1 MEGTTLGKKI
11 ATVYNLRSAGSDLQ
25 ENPNRNAK
33 TTLTV
38 DDPDSTEI
46 SIFDAEKYF
55 NEINLLEVQK
65 PPAINGGN
73 RVLPADNVIAEPP
86 RFSSASSSTIDGY
99 SSFYRNYRTRSFR
112 SAATPTASSEASW
125 NSQTGLLSVQP
136 GSMAVSLRSPLS
148 PTDKKLS
155 SKSSP
160 ASPSPSTSF
169 RWLNLRRKS
178 CPCSCKKSVQV
189 NEKTLR
195 KRPENL
201 PPPQKPKPSAEN
213 RLSQHGSQVLRGVS
227 KSSSMA
233 EIRTVSMEKPH
244 TNRNYHEN
252 WCQTTRRE
260 QRNPSDTRSSF
271 SSSSNI
277 DPPRLQVLHENKME
291 TRGSAM
297 GIRSSFTDQRG
308 GGNSSTTT
316 GFTFPILNENGGIKP
331 TVLKDTVEDPAR
343 DSLEVFRPSHDNHQ
357 QSKTAT
363 VLVSSRKNSDQF
375 PRSDRPIHQ
384 VFTFPASP
392 NSRLKSTVDV
402 DDVASDASSDLF
414 EIESFSTQTT
424 TTTTTTAT
432 PAAMF
437 LCRRN
442 SMDEATAAS
451 SSFQALRRLGPN
463 AVLAGLYDQRT
474 SLDEPMTPTMDCCY
488 EPSEASIDWSV
499 TTAEGFD
506 RASVANASEA
516 DYGDLSAPEVPMPAP
531 EKSRRRSSSNG
542 GLLMS
547 CRCEKAV
554 SVGQP
559 GPRPVKPVGSSLDG
573 YAGDQGRLVGPGIS
587 SSTLAMWVVGHKL

>member
-1 MEGTTLGKKI
+1 MERSIVGKK
-11 ATVYNLRSAGSDLQ
+11 TT
-25 ENPNRNAK
+25 

-38 DDPDSTEI
+38 DDSDSTEI

-55 NEINLLEVQK
+55 NDLTLLEAQK
-65 PPAINGGN
+65 PMVINGGN
-73 RVLPADNVIAEPP
+73 RVRPAKNVVVEPS

-112 SAATPTASSEASW
+112 SAATPTTSSEASW

-136 GSMAVSLRSPLS
+136 GSMAVSLRNPLS
-148 PTDKKLS
+148 PTDKKS
-155 SKSSP
+155 TRSSP
-160 ASPSPSTSF
+160 ASPSPSASF
-169 RWLNLRRKS
+169 RWLSLRRKS

-189 NEKTLR
+189 KEKSLG

-201 PPPQKPKPSAEN
+201 PPPQTPKTSAEY
-213 RLSQHGSQVLRGVS
+213 RLLPHGSQVLRGVS

-233 EIRTVSMEKPH
+233 EIRTVSMEKQH
-244 TNRNYHEN
+244 TDRNSYHQN
-252 WCQTTRRE
+252 WCQTTLRQ
-260 QRNPSDTRSSF
+260 QRNSRDTRSSF
-271 SSSSNI
+271 SSSSN
-277 DPPRLQVLHENKME
+277 DPLRLQVLHENNIDI
-291 TRGSAM
+291 RGSAM

-316 GFTFPILNENGGIKP
+316 GFTFPILNVNGGMKLSLP
-331 TVLKDTVEDPAR
+331 VLKDPVEDPAR
-343 DSLEVFRPSHDNHQ
+343 DSLEVFRPPHDPQKPSTTNM
-357 QSKTAT
+357 
-363 VLVSSRKNSDQF
+363 VVSSRKNSDHF
-375 PRSDRPIHQ
+375 PRSDRPNHQ

-392 NSRLKSTVDV
+392 NSRLKNAVDV

-424 TTTTTTAT
+424 TTTTAT

-437 LCRRN
+437 LYMRD
-442 SMDEATAAS
+442 SMDEATAPS
-451 SSFQALRRLGPN
+451 TSSFQALHRLGPS
-463 AVLAGLYDQRT
+463 AVIGGLYDQRT
-474 SLDEPMTPTMDCCY
+474 CLDEPMTPTMECCY

-516 DYGDLSAPEVPMPAP
+516 DYGDFSAPEVPMPAQ
-531 EKSRRRSSSNG
+531 EKSRRKSSGNG
-542 GLLMS
+542 GLMMS

-559 GPRPVKPVGSSLDG
+559 GPRPVKPVGSSLGG
-573 YAGDQGRLVGPGIS
+573 YAGDQARPVGPGMS
-587 SSTLAMWVVGHKL
+587 SSTVTMWAVGHKL